1 MLQKTVKIGEK
12 EVAFRSSA
20 TIPRLYRIK
29 FKRDIFKDLSKLE
42 QSYKGKT
49 SEGGSFEIEDLEI
62 FENVAYIMAFHAD
75 HTIPDNIDDWLD
87 QFEMFSIYE
96 VLPEIL
102 ELWGTNLI
110 TDVQSKKNL
119 TAEPGNDNAL
129 IPPALYGN
137 RHRHCRPRPSDYRSC
152 DGYVDRKRQRQCQV
166 QQYGHRRAGG
176 IR

>member
-1 MLQKTVKIGEK
+1 MLKKTIIVGGK

-20 TIPRLYRIK
+20 TVPRLYRLK

-62 FENVAYIMAFHAD
+62 FENVAYIMAYHAD
-75 HTIPDNIDDWLD
+75 NSIPDNIDDWLD

-102 ELWGTNLI
+102 ELWGTNMI
-110 TDVQSKKNL
+110 TDVESKKNFQK
-119 TAEPGNDNAL
+119 
-129 IPPALYGN
+129 
-137 RHRHCRPRPSDYRSC
+137 
-152 DGYVDRKRQRQCQV
+152 V
-166 QQYGHRRAGG
+166 AGK
-176 IR
+176 